1 MLIKLFGAAM
11 VIASGLLASRAIV
24 SLEMEK
30 NDQLD
35 SFIALIR
42 YIRNR
47 IDCYSIPID
56 KILAECP
63 EEIFEQIGG
72 KESDM
77 TFGQLLE
84 RKRLLLDGEARRI
97 LGEFSETLGRNYRER
112 QIKLCDGAISS
123 LELLR
128 ESEKKKY
135 IAKKKTVNALC
146 IAAAG
151 LVVILLL

>member
-11 VIASGLLASRAIV
+11 VVTSGLLASRALV
-24 SLEMEK
+24 SLEKEK

-56 KILAECP
+56 KIFAECP

-72 KESDM
+72 KEADM
-77 TFGQLLE
+77 TFGRLIE
-84 RKRLLLDGEARRI
+84 RKKILLDGEARRI

-123 LELLR
+123 LEVLR

-146 IAAAG
+146 LAAAG